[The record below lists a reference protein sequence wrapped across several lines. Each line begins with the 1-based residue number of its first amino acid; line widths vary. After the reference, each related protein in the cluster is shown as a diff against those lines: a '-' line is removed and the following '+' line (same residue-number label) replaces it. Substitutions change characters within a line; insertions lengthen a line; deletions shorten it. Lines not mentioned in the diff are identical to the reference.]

1 MNQLQRAAGITEGR
15 ILDAMEAE
23 ELRDNAKEMFIEKFI
38 EENRARVEGNA
49 ELIAIIAMEAEE
61 DKYLELFDG
70 MAELSCTGSREKLD
84 AAIKAIVDDYMLGGA
99 QRAWS
104 EMDE

>member
-49 ELIAIIAMEAEE
+49 KLIAVIAMEAEE

-84 AAIKAIVDDYMLGGA
+84 ASIKAIVDDYLLGGA

>member
-49 ELIAIIAMEAEE
+49 DLIAVIAMEAEE

-84 AAIKAIVDDYMLGGA
+84 AAIKAIVDDYLLGGA

>member
-1 MNQLQRAAGITEGR
+1 M
-15 ILDAMEAE
+15 
-23 ELRDNAKEMFIEKFI
+23 DNNESHPGFFENLMYERFISKFI

-49 ELIAIIAMEAEE
+49 YLIAVIAMEAEE
-61 DKYLELFDG
+61 DKYLALFDG

-84 AAIKAIVDDYMLGGA
+84 AAIKSIVDDYLLGGA

-104 EMDE
+104 EMND

>member
-49 ELIAIIAMEAEE
+49 ELIAVIAMEAEE

-84 AAIKAIVDDYMLGGA
+84 AAIKAIVDDYLLCGA

-104 EMDE
+104 EMDD

>member
-1 MNQLQRAAGITEGR
+1 MNQLQRAAGISEGR
-15 ILDAMEAE
+15 ILDAMEAA

-38 EENRARVEGNA
+38 EENLSRVEGNA
-49 ELIAIIAMEAEE
+49 DLIAVIAMEAEE
-61 DKYLELFDG
+61 DKYLALFDG

-84 AAIKAIVDDYMLGGA
+84 AAIKAIVDDYLLGGA

-104 EMDE
+104 EIDD

>member
-1 MNQLQRAAGITEGR
+1 MNQLQRAAGIAEGR

-49 ELIAIIAMEAEE
+49 DLIAVIAMEAEE

-84 AAIKAIVDDYMLGGA
+84 AAIKAIVDDYLLGGA

-104 EMDE
+104 EMYD